1 MFKKSQSK
9 NPISSLNIVM
19 DNKGILLLLLFG
31 EILDSAAPKAGTRWT
46 DQTQR
51 DRNTNIWLEAAI

>member
-1 MFKKSQSK
+1 
-9 NPISSLNIVM
+9 M

-31 EILDSAAPKAGTRWT
+31 EILDSASSKVGTRWT

-51 DRNTNIWLEAAI
+51 DRNTNMWLEVAI